1 MGISQN
7 ETLRALIRGRMTTK
21 KLVMAS
27 FLAALNI
34 ILTRFASIMLAG
46 GTIRLGFG
54 SIPLVFS
61 GMLLGPLA
69 GALTGIISD
78 LLGVL
83 ILSQGAFH
91 PGFTLS
97 SALTC
102 VIPGLVAMICPQKR
116 FSFITIGASNLLVY
130 IIVSLGLN
138 SYWLSQL
145 YGTGFLALIPGRA
158 LAQGIVSVISTF
170 LLYGL
175 GKSIKDINI

>member
-1 MGISQN
+1 MGISQS
-7 ETLRALIRGRMTTK
+7 ETQKVLTSNRLTTK
-21 KLVMAS
+21 KLVLAS

-46 GTIRLGFG
+46 GSIRLGFG
-54 SIPLVFS
+54 SIPLILS
-61 GMLLGPLA
+61 GILLGPFG
-69 GALTGIISD
+69 GALTGVVSD

-102 VIPGLVAMICPQKR
+102 IIPGLVVMIHPKKR
-116 FSFITIGASNLLVY
+116 FSFTTIAISNILVY
-130 IIVSLGLN
+130 VVISLGLN

-145 YGTGFLALIPGRA
+145 FGDAFIAVMAGRA
-158 LAQGIVSVISTF
+158 LAQGIVTVISTF
-170 LLYGL
+170 LIYGL
-175 GKSIKDINI
+175 CKYIKVLNV